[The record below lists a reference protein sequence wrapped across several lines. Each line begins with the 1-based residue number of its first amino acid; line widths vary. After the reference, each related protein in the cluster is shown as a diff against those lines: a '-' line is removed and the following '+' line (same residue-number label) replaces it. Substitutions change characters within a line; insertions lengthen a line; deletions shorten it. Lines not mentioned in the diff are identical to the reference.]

1 MLATLLSKY
10 HCPSIALACS
20 FVFLS
25 AGAVANGLTEF
36 REALQQLQSSEPI
49 ALNAQFK
56 LFGRSGEHH
65 ELIEREGLIN
75 LRLEDNTDGMKVA
88 YAADL
93 VNQLHSEELA
103 KLEDEKVKN
112 SALNAVGQFD
122 YWEWRELLYPAAQLE
137 LALGRYEYLGEKEGE
152 WGGKVARVLSFRMP
166 KAKVDLKF
174 RKYIKKYKNH
184 MQIWID
190 DRGIPLASRVSE
202 RGTGRVFIVI
212 GFTFNNEFHM
222 EYQQRA
228 GRLIGVRREV
238 KEQTEGATMQSYRHF
253 ITTVKSIR

>member
-1 MLATLLSKY
+1 MFATLLPKY
-10 HCPSIALACS
+10 HCSSIALACL
-20 FVFLS
+20 FAFLS
-25 AGAVANGLTEF
+25 AETAADGLAEF
-36 REALQQLQSSEPI
+36 REALKQLQSSEPI

-56 LFGRSGEHH
+56 LVGRSGEHH

-75 LRLEDNTDGMKVA
+75 LRLEDNRGGMKVA

-103 KLEDEKVKN
+103 KLEDENVKN

-122 YWEWRELLYPAAQLE
+122 YWEWRELLYPTAQLE
-137 LALGRYEYLGEKEGE
+137 LALGRYEYLGEKAGE
-152 WGGKVARVLSFRMP
+152 WDGKVARVLSFRMP
-166 KAKVDLKF
+166 KEKVDLKF

-184 MQIWID
+184 LRIWID
-190 DRGIPLASRVSE
+190 DQGVPLASSVSE
-202 RGTGRVFIVI
+202 RGSGRVFIVI
-212 GFTFNNEFHM
+212 GFTFNNEFQM
-222 EYQQRA
+222 EYQQHA

-253 ITTVKSIR
+253 ITTVKSVQ